1 MDRGAWRA
9 TVNGVAESGTTEQ
22 LTVYNL
28 SVCSSVSLGDRVK
41 EVGDFLLTLH
51 PTLGGRSILEG
62 RLGQRVSLPWTRLEP
77 GTRG

>member
-62 RLGQRVSLPWTRLEP
+62 RLGQHVSLPWTRLEM